1 MLPYSVNHHE
11 LGTRDNIIL
20 IGRQALKANYYRVL
34 NPPQTGSLAG
44 AVESQG
50 LVPTRQKD
58 RKKTANRVVERRR

>member
-34 NPPQTGSLAG
+34 NPGSLAG